1 MSKVLFITGTSKGFG
16 RIWAEAA
23 LAQGHQVVATA
34 RNIDSLTELTSRY
47 GAAVLP
53 LALDVTNHN
62 ALGAS
67 TC

>member
-34 RNIDSLTELTSRY
+34 RDINSLSELTSRY
-47 GAAVLP
+47 GAAVLRRSP
-53 LALDVTNHN
+53 RLKRTSAALM
-62 ALGAS
+62 
-67 TC
+67 C